1 MDESPLSSTQP
12 CNSCCLYLIN
22 AQYEGARIGK
32 QKHGAGM
39 GGGVVRP
46 LSDINA
52 DGDVKC
58 LFKNIT
64 IVIVLRK

>member
-1 MDESPLSSTQP
+1 
-12 CNSCCLYLIN
+12 
-22 AQYEGARIGK
+22 
-32 QKHGAGM
+32 M

-64 IVIVLRK
+64 ILIVLRK